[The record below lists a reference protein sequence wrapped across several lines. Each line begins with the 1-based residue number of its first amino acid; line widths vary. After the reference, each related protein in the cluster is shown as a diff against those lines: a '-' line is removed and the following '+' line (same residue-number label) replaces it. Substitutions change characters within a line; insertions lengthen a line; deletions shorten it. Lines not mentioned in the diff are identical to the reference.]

1 MAKEE
6 EFEEWDKDFWD
17 QVIEVEELVKSSS
30 STAAFP
36 NPSQQQPLLLL
47 PPLSS
52 TTFTSSKN
60 SSLAVASSSSSS
72 SSHYHHPLSYSPP
85 RELSQRIAGFGDPLP
100 RSSNG
105 IANCAPSLASAPTV
119 LRSEIDKELE
129 IERLKVRIV
138 L

>member
-72 SSHYHHPLSYSPP
+72 HYHHTLSYSPP

>member
-72 SSHYHHPLSYSPP
+72 HYHHPLSYSPP